1 MYQTRS
7 LNPMKTLLPCK
18 SKENNNNNNNNNN
31 NKTFSYSES
40 AWLTFLYTNDC
51 REYIR
56 KKKVKEK
63 FTR

>member
-1 MYQTRS
+1 
-7 LNPMKTLLPCK
+7 MKTLLPCK